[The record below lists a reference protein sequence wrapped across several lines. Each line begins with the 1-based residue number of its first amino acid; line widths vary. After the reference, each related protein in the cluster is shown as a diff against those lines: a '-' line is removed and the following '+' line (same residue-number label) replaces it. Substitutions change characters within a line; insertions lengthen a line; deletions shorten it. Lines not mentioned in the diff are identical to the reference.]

1 MQTKKQEFLKQLEK
15 LTDAN
20 NHTEARLLIAK
31 YFDLDYYSKIFK
43 GIESICEAY
52 GSLPSENNTFRNRMT
67 NNMLLHISSVYG
79 FEISQEIKSKL

>member
-43 GIESICEAY
+43 GIESICD
-52 GSLPSENNTFRNRMT
+52 
-67 NNMLLHISSVYG
+67 
-79 FEISQEIKSKL
+79 SKNY